1 MLERL
6 VIENFAIIDQVE
18 LSFDDRLTVLT
29 GETGAGKSI
38 IIDALAML
46 TGGRASTEMI
56 RKGAEKAVLQAVF
69 SLDLKPVQRQEALKQ
84 AFLDA
89 GIDVSDNQVVIYR
102 EFNQKGRSVSRIN
115 GVIVPLKTLA
125 GLGARLV
132 EIQGQHDT
140 SLLLNP
146 DSHLTL
152 LDDFADEQM
161 KRDKADYEHLF
172 AQYRQLALR
181 LKQVTE
187 QAHDLNQR
195 VDLLTFQAEE
205 LKAADLKSGEEEQLL
220 EERSKLSN
228 YKKIADS
235 LDEAQQALNPGIEGG
250 AIDLLAAAN
259 QALTRAASFDT
270 GYENLAQSLSEAY
283 YAAQDAGREL
293 DESVANLSFDEGALV
308 QIDDRLQVIH
318 QLKRKYGDT
327 VDEILA
333 FQQKVNQDLATLD
346 GGSMDIDQLT
356 AEKAAMNKQIQE
368 AGDRLRNDR
377 QRVAK
382 ELEKAVNQ
390 ELADLLMKE
399 AFFEVHFEPVNGFL
413 PNGTDRVSFNVQT
426 NKGEGVKPLE
436 KAASGGEA
444 SRLMLALK
452 TVFIAQQ
459 GLSTVVFDEIDT
471 GVSGRVGSAIA
482 QKMRAISKNTQ
493 VLAIT
498 HLPQVAAA
506 ADHHFLIEKRS
517 DGERTVTEV
526 NNLQT
531 EDRDRAIAMM
541 LSGDEIS
548 EAALANA
555 RELRGT
561 TRGMGQ

>member
-1 MLERL
+1 MLEQL

-56 RKGAEKAVLQAVF
+56 RKGADKAVLQAVF
-69 SLDLKPVQRQEALKQ
+69 SLDDEKKGLLA
-84 AFLDA
+84 AFEEA
-89 GIDVSDNQVVIYR
+89 GIDVSEGQVVIYR
-102 EFNQKGRSVSRIN
+102 EFNQKGRSVSRMN
-115 GVIVPLKTLA
+115 GTIVPLKFLA
-125 GLGARLV
+125 DLGARLV

-146 DSHLTL
+146 DSHLSL
-152 LDDFADEQM
+152 LDDFADASLKQARVDYD
-161 KRDKADYEHLF
+161 KLFTSYRD
-172 AQYRQLALR
+172 LALR
-181 LKQVTE
+181 LNQVQN
-187 QAHDLNQR
+187 QAQDLNQR
-195 VDLLTFQAEE
+195 LDLLTFQAEE
-205 LKAADLKSGEEEQLL
+205 LKNANLQPGEEEELL
-220 EERSKLSN
+220 ADRAKLAN
-228 YKKIADS
+228 HKKIADA
-235 LDEAQQALNPGIEGG
+235 LDQAQQALNPGLEGG

-259 QALTRAASFDT
+259 SALSTAASYDKD
-270 GYENLAQSLSEAY
+270 YENLAQSLSEAY

-293 DESVANLSFDEGALV
+293 DESVANLTFDEGALV
-308 QIDDRLQVIH
+308 KIDDRLQVIH
-318 QLKRKYGDT
+318 QLKRKYGET
-327 VDEILA
+327 VDDILA
-333 FQQKVNQDLATLD
+333 FQKRVEEDLSALD
-346 GGSMDIDQLT
+346 GGSLDIDQLT
-356 AEKAAMNKQIQE
+356 AQKAALKEKIQ
-368 AGDRLRNDR
+368 AAADRLRDGR
-377 QRVAK
+377 KRVAK
-382 ELEKAVNQ
+382 KLEEAVNQ

-399 AFFEVHFEPVNGFL
+399 AFFKVAFEPVEGFL
-413 PNGTDRVSFNVQT
+413 PSGQDRVTFEVQT

-482 QKMRAISKNTQ
+482 QKMRAISKQTQ

-506 ADHHFLIEKRS
+506 ADHHFLIEKS
-517 DGERTVTEV
+517 SQGERTVTQV
-526 NNLQT
+526 T
-531 EDRDRAIAMM
+531 ELAEGARDEAVAMM
-541 LSGDEIS
+541 LSGDEITD
-548 EAALANA
+548 AALANA
-555 RELRGT
+555 KDLRAHAGN
-561 TRGMGQ
+561 Q

>member
-1 MLERL
+1 MLEQL

-56 RKGAEKAVLQAVF
+56 RNGSDKAVLQALF
-69 SLDLKPVQRQEALKQ
+69 TLDAKPESRNEELKA
-84 AFLDA
+84 AFEEA
-89 GIDVSDNQVVIYR
+89 GIDVSDNQVAIYR

-115 GVIVPLKTLA
+115 GMIVPLKTLA
-125 GLGARLV
+125 SLGARLV

-146 DSHLTL
+146 DSHLAL
-152 LDDFADEQM
+152 LDDFAD
-161 KRDKADYEHLF
+161 AS
-172 AQYRQLALR
+172 
-181 LKQVTE
+181 LKQAKVEYDKVFTRYRDLAQRLNQVKN
-187 QAHDLNQR
+187 QAYDLNQR
-195 VDLLTFQAEE
+195 LDLLTFQAEE
-205 LKAADLKSGEEEQLL
+205 LKTANLQPGEEEELL
-220 EERSKLSN
+220 EERAKLAN
-228 YKKIADS
+228 HKKIADS
-235 LDEAQQALNPGIEGG
+235 LDQAQQALNPGLEGG

-259 QALTRAASFDT
+259 AALETAASFDKD
-270 GYENLAQSLSEAY
+270 YENLSQSISEAY
-283 YAAQDAGREL
+283 YAAQDAGRDL
-293 DESVANLSFDEGALV
+293 DESVANLTFDEEALV
-308 QIDDRLQVIH
+308 KIDDRLQVIH

-333 FQQKVNQDLATLD
+333 FQQKVEADLSALD
-346 GGSMDIDQLT
+346 GGSLDIDLLT
-356 AEKAAMNKQIQE
+356 AEKAALKEKMDVAAIT
-368 AGDRLRNDR
+368 LRERR
-377 QRVAK
+377 QKVAK
-382 ELEKAVNQ
+382 KLEEAVNQ
-390 ELADLLMKE
+390 ELHDLLMKE
-399 AFFEVHFEPVNGFL
+399 AFFEVHFEPVEGFL
-413 PNGTDRVSFNVQT
+413 PSGSDRVTFNVQT

-452 TVFIAQQ
+452 TIFISQQ

-482 QKMRAISKNTQ
+482 SKMRAISVQTQ

-506 ADHHFLIEKRS
+506 ADHHFLIEKS
-517 DGERTVTEV
+517 TVGDRTVTHVTDLE
-526 NNLQT
+526 
-531 EDRDRAIAMM
+531 EADRDRAVAMM
-541 LSGDEIS
+541 LSGDEITDV
-548 EAALANA
+548 ALANA
-555 RELRGT
+555 KDLRAKAGNNK
-561 TRGMGQ
+561 

>member
-1 MLERL
+1 MLEQL
-6 VIENFAIIDQVE
+6 VIENFAIIDSVE
-18 LSFDDRLTVLT
+18 LAFDDHLTVLT

-69 SLDLKPVQRQEALKQ
+69 SLDDGKKDQEAKRLA
-84 AFLDA
+84 AFEEA
-89 GIDVSDNQVVIYR
+89 GIDVSDGQAVIYR

-115 GVIVPLKTLA
+115 GTIVPLKLLA
-125 GLGARLV
+125 ELGAMLV

-146 DSHLTL
+146 DSHLSL
-152 LDDFADEQM
+152 LDDFADASLKQAKVEYD
-161 KRDKADYEHLF
+161 RYFTA
-172 AQYRQLALR
+172 YRSLALR
-181 LKQVTE
+181 LKQVQS
-187 QAHDLNQR
+187 QAQDLNQR
-195 VDLLTFQAEE
+195 LDLLTFQAEE
-205 LKAADLKSGEEEQLL
+205 LKNANLQADEEEELL
-220 EERSKLSN
+220 AERAKLAN
-228 YKKIADS
+228 HKKIADS
-235 LDEAQQALNPGIEGG
+235 LDQAQQALNPGLEGG
-250 AIDLLAAAN
+250 AVDLLAAAN
-259 QALTRAASFDT
+259 NALSTAASFDKS
-270 GYENLAQSLSEAY
+270 YENLAQSLSEAY

-308 QIDDRLQVIH
+308 KIDDRLQVIH
-318 QLKRKYGDT
+318 QLKRKYGET
-327 VDEILA
+327 VDEVLV
-333 FQQKVNQDLATLD
+333 FQKRVEADLAALD
-346 GGSMDIDQLT
+346 GGSLDIDQLT
-356 AEKAAMNKQIQE
+356 TEKEKMKAKIQAA
-368 AGDRLRNDR
+368 ATRLHEGRE
-377 QRVAK
+377 RVAK
-382 ELEKAVNQ
+382 KLEEAVNQ
-390 ELADLLMKE
+390 ELADLLMKD
-399 AFFEVHFEPVNGFL
+399 AFFQVAFEPVEGFL
-413 PNGTDRVSFNVQT
+413 PSGSDRVTFQVQT

-482 QKMRAISKNTQ
+482 QKMRAISAQTQ

-506 ADHHFLIEKRS
+506 ADHHFLIEKS
-517 DGERTVTEV
+517 TEGERTVTHVKDLAEK
-526 NNLQT
+526 
-531 EDRDRAIAMM
+531 DRDAAVAMM
-541 LSGDEIS
+541 LSGNEMT

-555 RELRGT
+555 RDLRKNAG
-561 TRGMGQ
+561 

>member
-1 MLERL
+1 MLEQL
-6 VIENFAIIDQVE
+6 VIENFAIIEQVD

-56 RKGAEKAVLQAVF
+56 RKGADKAILQAVF
-69 SLDLKPVQRQEALKQ
+69 SLNDKKNTRKAELMAAFAEA
-84 AFLDA
+84 
-89 GIDVSDNQVVIYR
+89 GVDVSDGQVVIYR

-115 GVIVPLKTLA
+115 GMIVPLKTLA
-125 GLGARLV
+125 DLGGRMV

-146 DSHLTL
+146 DSHLGL
-152 LDDFADEQM
+152 LDDFADASLMKAKVEYEQLFNRY
-161 KRDKADYEHLF
+161 RDLAMRLNQVKNQ
-172 AQYRQLALR
+172 AQ
-181 LKQVTE
+181 
-187 QAHDLNQR
+187 DLNQR
-195 VDLLTFQAEE
+195 LDLLTFQQEE
-205 LKAADLKSGEEEQLL
+205 LKQANLQPGEEEELL
-220 EERSKLSN
+220 EERAKLSN

-235 LDEAQQALNPGIEGG
+235 LDQAQQALNPGLEGG
-250 AIDLLAAAN
+250 AIDLLASAN
-259 QALTRAASFDT
+259 SALATAASFDKN
-270 GYENLAQSLSEAY
+270 YENLAQSLSEAY

-293 DESVANLSFDEGALV
+293 DESVNNLSFDEGTLV
-308 QIDDRLQVIH
+308 KIDDRLQVIH
-318 QLKRKYGDT
+318 QLKRKYGDSI
-327 VDEILA
+327 DDILA
-333 FQQKVNQDLATLD
+333 FQQKVEADLSQLD
-346 GGSMDIDQLT
+346 GGALDIDQLT
-356 AEKAAMNKQIQE
+356 AEKAAMKEKIQAAAE
-368 AGDRLRNDR
+368 RLRDGR
-377 QRVAK
+377 KRIAK
-382 ELEKAVNQ
+382 KLEEAVNQ
-390 ELADLLMKE
+390 ELSDLLMKE
-399 AFFEVHFEPVNGFL
+399 AFFEVSLKPVEGFL
-413 PNGTDRVSFNVQT
+413 PSGADRVTFNVQT

-452 TVFIAQQ
+452 TVFIAEQ

-482 QKMRAISKNTQ
+482 QKMRAISTQTQ

-506 ADHHFLIEKRS
+506 ADHHFLIEKS
-517 DGERTVTEV
+517 AEGDRTVTQVTDLAE
-526 NNLQT
+526 
-531 EDRDRAIAMM
+531 EKRDQAVAMM

-555 RELRGT
+555 QELRKNAGK
-561 TRGMGQ
+561 

>member
-1 MLERL
+1 MLEQL

-38 IIDALAML
+38 IIDALDML
-46 TGGRASTEMI
+46 TGGRANTEMI
-56 RKGAEKAVLQAVF
+56 RKGADKSILQAVF
-69 SLDLKPVQRQEALKQ
+69 SLDAKPKERQESLKQ
-84 AFLDA
+84 AFFDA
-89 GIDVSDNQVVIYR
+89 GIDVSDDQVVIYR

-125 GLGARLV
+125 KLGARLV

-146 DSHLTL
+146 DSHLAL
-152 LDDFADEQM
+152 LDDFADKQM
-161 KRDKADYEHLF
+161 KKDKEDYEKVF
-172 AQYRQLALR
+172 ASYKTIAMR

-195 VDLLTFQAEE
+195 LDLLTFQSEE
-205 LKAADLKSGEEEQLL
+205 LKAANLRQGEEEELL
-220 EERSKLSN
+220 EERTKLAN

-235 LDEAQQALNPGIEGG
+235 LDEAQQALNPGLEGG

-259 QALTRAASFDT
+259 SALSRAASFDKN
-270 GYENLAQSLSEAY
+270 YDNLSQSVSEAY

-293 DESVANLSFDEGALV
+293 DESVANLSFDESALV
-308 QIDDRLQVIH
+308 KIDDRLQVIH

-327 VDEILA
+327 VEEILA
-333 FQQKVNQDLATLD
+333 FQSKVEADLATLD
-346 GGSMDIDQLT
+346 GGALDIDQLT
-356 AEKAAMNKQIQE
+356 AEKESMKKRIE
-368 AGDRLRNDR
+368 ELSKRLRSSR
-377 QRVAK
+377 KRVAK
-382 ELEKAVNQ
+382 RLENAVNQ
-390 ELADLLMKE
+390 ELTDLLMKE
-399 AFFEVHFEPVNGFL
+399 AFFEVHFEPVNGYL
-413 PNGTDRVSFNVQT
+413 PSGADRVTFNVQT
-426 NKGEGVKPLE
+426 NKGEGVKSLE

-482 QKMRAISKNTQ
+482 EKMRAISEATQ

-506 ADHHFLIEKRS
+506 ADHHFLIEKHTE
-517 DGERTVTEV
+517 GERTVTEV
-526 NNLQT
+526 TNLA
-531 EDRDRAIAMM
+531 EKDRDRAVAMM
-541 LSGDEIS
+541 LSGNEVT

-555 RELRGT
+555 HELRKAVN
-561 TRGMGQ
+561 